1 MYIII
6 SGQLKFKCCSIRRVD
21 IVLGVPDVGYLHPKV
36 GHDRFSSVL
45 FMANNT
51 ADFALSLSPR
61 FLAMSVYKEKKTN
74 KTHKTLWDFHWKK
87 ADPTEDTRDITPSRK
102 SGGKWRN
109 GLWLSLKTSEASITV
124 FSEPAPIPMASAKQN
139 KKVNDVWIKERL
151 YTPRLTL

>member
-51 ADFALSLSPR
+51 AGFALSLSPR
-61 FLAMSVYKEKKTN
+61 FLAMSVYKEKTN
-74 KTHKTLWDFHWKK
+74 KQNTHDTVGFSLEESRSDRRHERYNSIKK
-87 ADPTEDTRDITPSRK
+87 
-102 SGGKWRN
+102 KWRKMKEWT
-109 GLWLSLKTSEASITV
+109 LVILE
-124 FSEPAPIPMASAKQN
+124 N
-139 KKVNDVWIKERL
+139 K
-151 YTPRLTL
+151 

>member
-1 MYIII
+1 M
-6 SGQLKFKCCSIRRVD
+6 D
-21 IVLGVPDVGYLHPKV
+21 NWN
-36 GHDRFSSVL
+36 SSVVQSGESISFSVYL
-45 FMANNT
+45 TLAIYIRKWVT
-51 ADFALSLSPR
+51 IDFRRFCLWPTTQQASLSPSLPVFSPCR
-61 FLAMSVYKEKKTN
+61 CIKKKQTN
-74 KTHKTLWDFHWKK
+74 KTHTTLWDFHWKK

-151 YTPRLTL
+151 YTSRLTL